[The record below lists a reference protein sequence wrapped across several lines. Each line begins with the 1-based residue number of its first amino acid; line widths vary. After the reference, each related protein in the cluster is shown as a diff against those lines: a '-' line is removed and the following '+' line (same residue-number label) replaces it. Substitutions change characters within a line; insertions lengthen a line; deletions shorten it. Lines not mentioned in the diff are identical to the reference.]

1 MAEMTKLYEL
11 QKIDTMSLK
20 VRRRLTQLQAQLVES
35 DELKAVRGKVSDLT
49 AQHHEWHAKQQAAE
63 LELQSITIRIE
74 EANQLL
80 MSGQVRNPK
89 ELEALQLSV
98 EALQRHR
105 SSIETA
111 SVEALLKA
119 EELAGQLNAVGGKK
133 EAVEEG
139 WQRNQSQ
146 VTEEDTKLKRAFMQ
160 LKKQREQT
168 AAAISAPLLQQ
179 YEQMR
184 QRKGGIAVATVEN
197 ETCSA
202 CHVQLPTGIL
212 STLRSPL
219 QNQVICPTCGRILYA
234 A

>member
-63 LELQSITIRIE
+63 LELQSITSRIE

-89 ELEALQLSV
+89 ELEALQLSI
-98 EALQRHR
+98 EALQRQR
-105 SSIETA
+105 SSIESA
-111 SVEALLKA
+111 SVEALLKS

-168 AAAISAPLLQQ
+168 AAAIPAPLLQQ

>member
-63 LELQSITIRIE
+63 LELQSITSRIE

-98 EALQRHR
+98 EALQRQR
-105 SSIETA
+105 SNIETA

-139 WQRNQSQ
+139 WQRNQTQ

-168 AAAISAPLLQQ
+168 AAAIPAPLLQQ

>member
-1 MAEMTKLYEL
+1 MVEIAKLYEL

-20 VRRRLTQLQAQLVES
+20 VRRRLTQIQALLVES
-35 DELKAVRGKVSDLT
+35 DELKAVRGKVNDLT
-49 AQHHEWHAKQQAAE
+49 AQQHEWHAKQKAAE
-63 LELQSITIRIE
+63 LELQSLTGRIE

-80 MSGQVRNPK
+80 MSGEVRNPK
-89 ELEALQLSV
+89 ELEALQSSV

-105 SSIETA
+105 SSVETA
-111 SVEALLKA
+111 SVEALYKA
-119 EELAGQLNAVGGKK
+119 EELATQLSDIGGQKQ
-133 EAVEEG
+133 AVEEV
-139 WQRNQSQ
+139 WQRSQGQ
-146 VTEEDTKLKRAFMQ
+146 VTEEETKLKRAFLQ

-168 AAAISAPLLQQ
+168 VAAISPALLQQ

-212 STLRSPL
+212 STLRSPTKP
-219 QNQVICPTCGRILYA
+219 QVICPTCGRILYA
-234 A
+234 P

>member
-20 VRRRLTQLQAQLVES
+20 VRRRLTQLQALLVES
-35 DELKAVRGKVSDLT
+35 DEVKAVRGKVSDLT
-49 AQHHEWHAKQQAAE
+49 AQHHEWHAKQKAAE
-63 LELQSITIRIE
+63 LELQSISTRIE

-80 MSGQVRNPK
+80 MGGQVRNPK
-89 ELEALQLSV
+89 ELEALQASI
-98 EALQRHR
+98 EALQRQR
-105 SSIETA
+105 NSVETA
-111 SVEALLKA
+111 SVEALYKA
-119 EELAGQLNAVGGKK
+119 EELAGQLSDSGAKK
-133 EAVEEG
+133 TVVEES

-146 VTEEDTKLKRAFMQ
+146 VIEEDTKLKRAFMQ

-168 AAAISAPLLQQ
+168 AAAISATLLQQ

-212 STLRSPL
+212 STLRSPHV
-219 QNQVICPTCGRILYA
+219 NQVICPTCGRILYA
-234 A
+234 P

>member
-20 VRRRLTQLQAQLVES
+20 VRRRLTQLQALQVES

-49 AQHHEWHAKQQAAE
+49 AQHHEWHAKQKAAE
-63 LELQSITIRIE
+63 LELQSISSRIE

-80 MSGQVRNPK
+80 MGGQVRNPK
-89 ELEALQLSV
+89 ELEALQASI
-98 EALQRHR
+98 EALQRQR
-105 SSIETA
+105 SSVETA
-111 SVEALLKA
+111 SVEALYKA
-119 EELAGQLNAVGGKK
+119 EELSGQLNNIGPKK
-133 EAVEEG
+133 AAVEEG

-168 AAAISAPLLQQ
+168 AAAIPTALLQQ

-219 QNQVICPTCGRILYA
+219 VHQVICPTCGRILYA
-234 A
+234 P